1 MDVFQATFSECEACY
16 KSVTLRSD
24 MYLFTNLSKKYK
36 SPGKNSVLLQREN

>member
-1 MDVFQATFSECEACY
+1 MENKATFFECEACY